1 MKNKRIPLRTCV
13 VTKEQFP
20 KQELLRIVKDKEG
33 NVSVDLTGKLNG
45 RGAYIKKDVEVLE
58 KARKSKILEKRLEC
72 EIEDSVYDEIKEII
86 EK

>member
-45 RGAYIKKDVEVLE
+45 RGAYIKKDLEVLE
-58 KARKSKILEKRLEC
+58 KAKKTKVLENKLEC
-72 EIEDSVYDEIKEII
+72 SIEDNIYEEIKSII
-86 EK
+86 ER